1 MVRTLDP
8 LAHSVRRETFLDA
21 AQRLMQAKG
30 YERMSIQEVI
40 EDVGASKG
48 AFYHYFGS
56 KSALLEAVV
65 DRMVEDATGSVAPR
79 VTDASVPALSRLDA
93 LFTGIATW
101 KGERTELLLAVMEV
115 WFADDN
121 AIAREKFRQGVVAP
135 PDPAARR
142 DHRARQAGRHLHR
155 DLPRPRGAGG
165 GLPPDEPQRGGHRSL
180 LRAQGRTHHVRGRPG
195 LVRGLRRSHRADPRP
210 HAGHLP
216 RRRPG
221 DPPPMVR
228 LTFDPQG
235 STA

>member
-121 AIAREKFRQGVVAP
+121 AIAREKFRQGVVRRLTPLLAGIIERGKREGTFTATS
-135 PDPAARR
+135 PDHAARVVVSLLMSLNEAAT
-142 DHRARQAGRHLHR
+142 DLFYARRAGRITFEDVQVSFAAYAEAIERIL
-155 DLPRPRGAGG
+155 
-165 GLPPDEPQRGGHRSL
+165 GL
-180 LRAQGRTHHVRGRPG
+180 TPG
-195 LVRGLRRSHRADPRP
+195 TFPVADQATLRRWF
-210 HAGHLP
+210 G
-216 RRRPG
+216 
-221 DPPPMVR
+221 
-228 LTFDPQG
+228 
-235 STA
+235 